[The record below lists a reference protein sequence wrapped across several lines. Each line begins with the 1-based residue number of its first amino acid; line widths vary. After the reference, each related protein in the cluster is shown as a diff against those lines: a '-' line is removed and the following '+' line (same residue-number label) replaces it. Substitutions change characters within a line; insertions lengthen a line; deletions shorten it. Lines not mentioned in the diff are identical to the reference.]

1 MGIIRYRK
9 EALAHG
15 FRSKFEYDISKYLKE
30 KGISYEYE
38 KRKLKY
44 TVPETI
50 KSYTPDWQ
58 FADQSNVIYESK
70 GRFTGID
77 RAKMLL
83 VRESNPE
90 ITIRMIFQNS
100 SVKISKNS
108 KTTYAAWCDKN
119 GIEWCDFRKGIPK
132 IWLKK

>member
-1 MGIIRYRK
+1 MGIMRYRR

-15 FRSKFEYDISKYLKE
+15 FRSKFEYDISKYLKD

-38 KRKLKY
+38 KCKLEY
-44 TVPETI
+44 CVPETI
-50 KSYTPDWQ
+50 KKYTPDWQ
-58 FADQSNVIYESK
+58 VEGQPNIVYESK

-83 VRESNPE
+83 VRKSNPE

-119 GIEWCDFRKGIPK
+119 EIEWCDFRKGIPK
-132 IWLKK
+132 TWLK